1 MFLERLGPTRKV
13 TLFDSRNHGA
23 AEGRVLVGLAA
34 RDAKQDPDGLIE
46 TLESISYPYE
56 ETTNN
61 LGYQRFL
68 K

>member
-1 MFLERLGPTRKV
+1 MVL
-13 TLFDSRNHGA
+13 
-23 AEGRVLVGLAA
+23 AEGRVLVGLEAS
-34 RDAKQDPDGLIE
+34 DAKQNPDGLIE

-56 ETTNN
+56 EITNN